1 MLETDKRLK
10 QASYHNR
17 IVNNSPSF
25 ILFKGLYFLYN
36 NSILLKGVGD
46 GLKPNSKFAT
56 KIVVLVVLVI
66 GIAASVG
73 WYVVSGANKGM
84 NVSFSE
90 FEKTIQAQEGQRLS
104 LKEKADGTLQL
115 QTEDGQYVTQV
126 RPQSQL
132 AEQLVENY
140 NLSYTF
146 ADAGQYNGLF
156 IGGLILASFLTL
168 MILHKKGKLGVGVSS
183 MKNGTSKET
192 PLPEITLDDIGG
204 LPEEMKEEIHQTL
217 SIIKDP
223 KRATQVGI
231 KAPKGILLYGPPG
244 TGKTLLAQAI
254 AREIGATFYSS
265 SGSAFTELFV
275 GVGASRVRTLFQNA
289 RKSRPAVIFIDEVDA
304 LAGKRKEHGGEESEK
319 TLTELLV
326 QLDGGNDNEGILFIA
341 ATNRKDM
348 LDEAFLRPGRIDY
361 TFNVPLPDTHGRRE
375 IIDIHTK
382 GRLLADEVYASL
394 DVLAESTSGFSGA
407 ELSSLFETASKR
419 AIRDGR
425 EQIGKGD
432 LDFAIDRTILGSTS
446 RTLNDPDTKRRV
458 AIHEAGHALV
468 AALTK
473 PGSVRKAT
481 IIPRGQALGYVAP
494 IQKELHLQTA
504 SELLD
509 QVSMILAGGVAE
521 RLYLGEHSIG
531 VSGDVQQAKD
541 IIERMVDTG
550 LLQDQFML
558 TFNKGDK
565 ELKMQELFGEAL
577 KKTETLIHENAAQFE
592 ELVNVLFQKETLD
605 GSEVQKIVDGKGVEE
620 VKELVIIV

>member
-1 MLETDKRLK
+1 M
-10 QASYHNR
+10 
-17 IVNNSPSF
+17 
-25 ILFKGLYFLYN
+25 
-36 NSILLKGVGD
+36 
-46 GLKPNSKFAT
+46 KPNSKFAT

-90 FEKTIQAQEGQRLS
+90 FEKTIQAQDGQRLS

-115 QTEDGQYVTQV
+115 QAEDGLYVTQV

-132 AEQLVENY
+132 AEQLVEKY

-156 IGGLILASFLTL
+156 VGGLIIASLLTL

-183 MKNGTSKET
+183 MKNGASKAT

-231 KAPKGILLYGPPG
+231 QAPKGILLYGPPG

-289 RKSRPAVIFIDEVDA
+289 RKARPAVIFIDEVDA

-361 TFNVPLPDTHGRRE
+361 TFNVPLPDTYGRRE

-407 ELSSLFETASKR
+407 ELSALFETASKR

-458 AIHEAGHALV
+458 AIHEAGHALI
-468 AALTK
+468 AAITK

-550 LLQDQFML
+550 LLQDSFML
-558 TFNKGDK
+558 TFNKGEK
-565 ELKMQELFGEAL
+565 ELKMQAIFSEAL
-577 KKTETLIHENAAQFE
+577 KNTETLIQEYAAQFE

-605 GSEVQKIVDGKGVEE
+605 GSEVQEIVDGKGVEE
-620 VKELVIIV
+620 VKDLVIIV

>member
-1 MLETDKRLK
+1 M
-10 QASYHNR
+10 
-17 IVNNSPSF
+17 
-25 ILFKGLYFLYN
+25 
-36 NSILLKGVGD
+36 
-46 GLKPNSKFAT
+46 KPNSTFAT
-56 KIVVLVVLVI
+56 KIVVLVALVI
-66 GIAASVG
+66 GVATTVG
-73 WYVVSGANKGM
+73 WYVSNANKGM

-90 FEKTIQAQEGQRLS
+90 FEKTIQAQEGQQVS
-104 LKEKADGTLQL
+104 LKEAADGTLSL
-115 QTEDGQYVTQV
+115 KTAEGLYVTQV

-132 AEQLVENY
+132 AEQLVEEY
-140 NLSYTF
+140 NLSYKY
-146 ADAGQYNGLF
+146 ADSGQFSGVIFGGLLVAALLMLF
-156 IGGLILASFLTL
+156 I
-168 MILHKKGKLGVGVSS
+168 LHRKGKLGVGVSS
-183 MKNGTSKET
+183 MKNSASKST
-192 PLPEITLDDIGG
+192 PLPDITLDDIGG

-223 KRATQVGI
+223 KRASQVGI
-231 KAPKGILLYGPPG
+231 QAPKGILLYGPPG

-254 AREIGATFYSS
+254 ANEIGATFYSS

-289 RKSRPAVIFIDEVDA
+289 RKQRPAVIFIDEVDA

-361 TFNVPLPDTHGRRE
+361 TFNVPLPDTNGRRE

-425 EQIGKGD
+425 KEIGKSD

-446 RTLNDPDTKRRV
+446 RALNDPDTKRRV
-458 AIHEAGHALV
+458 AIHEAGHALI

-504 SELLD
+504 SELMD

-550 LLQDQFML
+550 LLQDRFVL
-558 TFNKGDK
+558 TFNKGEK
-565 ELKMQELFGEAL
+565 ELKMKAIFEVSLR
-577 KKTETLIHENAAQFE
+577 KTEELIREYAPQFE
-592 ELVNVLFQKETLD
+592 ELVTVLYQKETLD
-605 GSEVQKIVDGKGVEE
+605 GTEVQQIVDGKGVQTE
-620 VKELVIIV
+620 ELVVIYE

>member
-1 MLETDKRLK
+1 M
-10 QASYHNR
+10 
-17 IVNNSPSF
+17 
-25 ILFKGLYFLYN
+25 
-36 NSILLKGVGD
+36 
-46 GLKPNSKFAT
+46 KPNSKFTT
-56 KIVVLVVLVI
+56 KIVVLVALVI
-66 GIAASVG
+66 GAVTSVG
-73 WYVVSGANKGM
+73 WYISGTPKGE

-90 FEKTIQAQEGQRLS
+90 FEKTIQAQADQMLA
-104 LKEKADGTLQL
+104 LKESADGTLSLMTQ
-115 QTEDGQYVTQV
+115 DGLYITQV

-132 AEQLVENY
+132 AEQLVEKY
-140 NLSYTF
+140 NLSYKY
-146 ADAGQYNGLF
+146 ADSGQYGSLVF
-156 IGGLILASFLTL
+156 GGLIIAALITL
-168 MILHKKGKLGVGVSS
+168 FILHRKGKLGAGVSS
-183 MKNGTSKET
+183 MKNSASKAT
-192 PLPEITLDDIGG
+192 PLPTITLDDIGG

-254 AREIGATFYSS
+254 AQEIGATFYSS

-289 RKSRPAVIFIDEVDA
+289 RKQRPAVIFIDEVDA

-326 QLDGGNDNEGILFIA
+326 QLDGGNDNDGILFIA

-361 TFNVPLPDTHGRRE
+361 TFNVPLPDTGGRRE

-382 GRLLADEVYASL
+382 GRLLADDVYASL

-407 ELSSLFETASKR
+407 ELSALFETASKR

-425 EQIGKGD
+425 EKIGKSD

-446 RTLNDPDTKRRV
+446 RALNDMDTKRRV
-458 AIHEAGHALV
+458 AIHESGHALL

-504 SELLD
+504 SELMD
-509 QVSMILAGGVAE
+509 QLSMILAGGVAE
-521 RLYLGEHSIG
+521 RMYLGEHSIG

-550 LLQDQFML
+550 LLQDSFTL
-558 TFNKGDK
+558 TFNKGEK
-565 ELKMQELFGEAL
+565 ELKMQAIFGVAL
-577 KKTETLIHENAAQFE
+577 RQTETLIQENAAQLE
-592 ELVNVLFQKETLD
+592 ELVDVLFRKETLD
-605 GSEVQKIVDGKGVEE
+605 GAEVQEIVDGAGVENQKLA
-620 VKELVIIV
+620 VFS